1 MPSNQNDPAFAYLQ
15 GFMSLRLLLLR
26 PSRSETEQDVVNTI
40 LSSYSSYKD
49 GGRTRPDIALM
60 LARDFIFLQESK
72 QQQTQ
77 QPVQVHQPV
86 QQQQQFV
93 QQQSYTTAQSQI
105 PPPASPF
112 GLAAASAMQ
121 QQQQQPVQYQQV
133 NQDQYQ
139 NTSEDHD
146 AMAANLLGELGATDM
161 VDLVVNNG
169 DGLGD
174 EQQQQM
180 TTT

>member
-72 QQQTQ
+72 QQTQ
-77 QPVQVHQPV
+77 QPVQVHQPN

-93 QQQSYTTAQSQI
+93 QQQSYSTAQSQM

-112 GLAAASAMQ
+112 GLAAASVMQ
-121 QQQQQPVQYQQV
+121 QQQQQPVQQYQQV
-133 NQDQYQ
+133 NQEQYQ